1 MLRIISVQ
9 LASAY
14 SMMLFMVCVRCVC
27 LLWYRKFVVRDVT
40 RWVYQK
46 WSIIYLE
53 QFTIKCFLRY
63 INYIV
68 IYFAKFQSECLLSV
82 HCTMDNGIP
91 IHPMSMHRPRYTHAR
106 THAQMCRMVFVA
118 YFCIFPLHR
127 SRLWACYAFVGYI
140 AVELLKRN
148 NPTAMRECVHSID

>member
-14 SMMLFMVCVRCVC
+14 SMMLFMACERCVC

-53 QFTIKCFLRY
+53 QFTIKCFFGY

-68 IYFAKFQSECLLSV
+68 IYFAKFQIECLLSV
-82 HCTMDNGIP
+82 YCTMDNSIP
-91 IHPMSMHRPRYTHAR
+91 IHPMSSLCTVHATRKHAR
-106 THAQMCRMVFVA
+106 TNVPNGVCCLLLHISSSSVSIVSLLCVRWIYCSGTAQT
-118 YFCIFPLHR
+118 
-127 SRLWACYAFVGYI
+127 
-140 AVELLKRN
+140 K
-148 NPTAMRECVHSID
+148 